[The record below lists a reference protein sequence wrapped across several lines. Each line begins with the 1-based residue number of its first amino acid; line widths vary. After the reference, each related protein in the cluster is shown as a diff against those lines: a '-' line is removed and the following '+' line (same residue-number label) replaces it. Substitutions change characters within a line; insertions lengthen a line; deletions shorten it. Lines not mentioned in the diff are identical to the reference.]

1 MTIARHFAEFLT
13 DTSHADLPPQT
24 VDHAAMLIASTLAS
38 AACGN
43 TISSAMIMRDVAKER
58 GGTPEASIW
67 FDTGPQLP
75 AVYAARINAMMSDAA
90 ASDDSDLRN
99 IVHAGTPLT
108 ATSLALAERTGA
120 SGEDVVAA
128 MVIGYE
134 AAGRIGD
141 SVTEGISHLG
151 FHGCLGAA
159 FGACVAAAKLLS
171 LDAEQMAHTLAL
183 TATSIGGLRAAANT
197 SVSREYHA
205 GLATMLGIDAA
216 MAARKGYTGELTIF
230 EAPKGFCRVFGR
242 SDGSSIISDLG
253 KQWDIVTDMAVKLV
267 PGGHPYHSLAE
278 AAENA
283 AREGNIAAADITSIS
298 VSQPGVSEL
307 TPPLHPRDLI
317 DMAHSPAYFA
327 AAGAARD
334 FSWANA
340 SAEKIADPLIHQLID
355 KVRIGPVLTQNLSAY
370 RQGATVTIEATG
382 GRCVTNTVH
391 VPKGAGMLGIDWV
404 DIEAKYRALAPSA
417 LDEEQINASLAA
429 IRQLSKAADL
439 TALMASLR

>member
-1 MTIARHFAEFLT
+1 MTIACTFAEFLT
-13 DTSHADLPPQT
+13 QTTNADLPAQT
-24 VDHAAMLIASTLAS
+24 VDHAAMLIASTIAS

-43 TISSAMIMRDVAKER
+43 TIASAMIIRDLAKER

-67 FDTGPQLP
+67 FDHGPKLP
-75 AVYAARINAMMSDAA
+75 AVYAARVNAMMSDAA

-108 ATSLALAERTGA
+108 ATALALAQRTGA
-120 SGEDVVAA
+120 SGEDILGA
-128 MVIGYE
+128 MVVGYE
-134 AAGRIGD
+134 AAGRIGE
-141 SVTEGISHLG
+141 SVTKGINTLG
-151 FHGCLGAA
+151 FHGCLGAT
-159 FGACVAAAKLLS
+159 FGAAVAAAKLLQ
-171 LDAEQMAHTLAL
+171 LNEEQMAHTLAL

-216 MAARKGYTGELTIF
+216 MAAQKGYTGELTIF
-230 EAPKGFCRVFGR
+230 EAPKGFCRVFGQ
-242 SDGSSIISDLG
+242 SDGSNITRDLG
-253 KQWDIVTDMAVKLV
+253 QQWDIVTDMAVKLV

-278 AAENA
+278 AAANA
-283 AREGNIAAADITSIS
+283 AREGDIAACDIVSIS
-298 VSQPGVSEL
+298 VSQPGVNAL

-340 SAEKIADPLIHQLID
+340 SPQKIADPVIHELID
-355 KVRIGPVLTQNLSAY
+355 KVRVGPTLTENLSAY
-370 RQGATVTIEATG
+370 RQGATVTIEASD

-391 VPKGAGMLGIDWV
+391 VPKGAGMLGIDWA
-404 DIEAKYRALAPSA
+404 DIEVKYRALAPQA
-417 LDEEQINASLAA
+417 LNSEQLNASLLV
-429 IRQLSKAADL
+429 IRGFRNAHNVDALIDL
-439 TALMASLR
+439 LR